1 MDSNLASLLFWLQ
14 SFLISKEG
22 VFTLIGMCL
31 LIGLYNHIQ
40 IRLKYKVPLLSTL
53 VIKDVGLL
61 TKKRYLIDG
70 HLIGLPDLLFV
81 SPLRVTIVE
90 VKSRHYYQSDDQIT
104 CRRSEKE
111 RIQAVLYA
119 GMAAKIFRKNVDVR
133 IQYANT
139 QRVVDYH
146 KNEYHQL
153 VNRYLRKK

>member
-1 MDSNLASLLFWLQ
+1 MESNLAILIFWLQ
-14 SFLISKEG
+14 SFLVSKEG
-22 VFTLIGMCL
+22 VLTLMGMCL
-31 LIGLYNHIQ
+31 FIGIYNHVQ
-40 IRLKYKVPLLSTL
+40 IRLKYRVPLLSTL

-70 HLIGLPDLLFV
+70 NLIGLPDLLFV

-139 QRVVDYH
+139 QRIINFD
-146 KNEYHQL
+146 KIEYQQL
-153 VNRYLRKK
+153 VNHYLSKK